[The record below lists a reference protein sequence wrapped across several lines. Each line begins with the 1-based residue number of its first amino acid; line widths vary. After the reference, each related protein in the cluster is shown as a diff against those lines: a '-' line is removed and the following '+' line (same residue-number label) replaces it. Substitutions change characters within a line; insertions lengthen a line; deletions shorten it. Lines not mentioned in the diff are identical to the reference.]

1 VPEESPRRSE
11 LITEL
16 VSQLRTSNAYS
27 VMVSQAAADRIGIN
41 TTDLHSL
48 NILAFSD
55 HELSAGEL
63 ATTIGLTTASVTG
76 VIDRLEHAG
85 LVRRIR
91 DPLDRRRVVVRLIP
105 QAAQERVAP
114 VFASLLD
121 VWEAELSSYSERE
134 LDLILEFQ
142 RRTLDIMRGQVALL
156 RKGRLPAAGQLPSSA
171 AMDAHQ

>member
-1 VPEESPRRSE
+1 VPEESPRRLE

-27 VMVSQAAADRIGIN
+27 VMVSQAAADHIGIN

-105 QAAQERVAP
+105 EAARERVAP
-114 VFASLLD
+114 VFASLLAE
-121 VWEAELSSYSERE
+121 WEAELGNYSERE
-134 LDLILEFQ
+134 LNLILEFQ
-142 RRTLDIMRGQVALL
+142 RRTLEIMRGQVALL
-156 RKGRLPAAGQLPSSA
+156 RKGTLPAADRLPSSA
-171 AMDAHQ
+171 IIDSHP

>member
-1 VPEESPRRSE
+1 VSAKSPRRSE

-85 LVRRIR
+85 LVRRVR
-91 DPLDRRRVVVRLIP
+91 DPDDRRRVVVRLIP
-105 QAAQERVAP
+105 ETARERVAP
-114 VFASLLD
+114 VFASLLAE
-121 VWEAELSSYSERE
+121 WEAELGSYSERE
-134 LDLILEFQ
+134 LELILEFQ
-142 RRTLDIMRGQVALL
+142 RRTLDIMRRQVTLL
-156 RKGRLPAAGQLPSSA
+156 RGGGGSGGGGAAGQG
-171 AMDAHQ
+171 

>member
-1 VPEESPRRSE
+1 

-16 VSQLRTSNAYS
+16 VSQLRTSNAYT

-55 HELSAGEL
+55 HELSAGQL

-85 LVRRIR
+85 LVRRVR

-105 QAAQERVAP
+105 ETARERVAP
-114 VFASLLD
+114 VFASLLAE
-121 VWEAELSSYSERE
+121 WQAELSKYSERE

-142 RRTLDIMRGQVALL
+142 RRTLDIMRGQIALL
-156 RKGRLPAAGQLPSSA
+156 RKRPVPAADQLPAPAIVDP
-171 AMDAHQ
+171 HQ

>member
-1 VPEESPRRSE
+1 

-41 TTDLHSL
+41 TTDLHAL

-85 LVRRIR
+85 LVRRVR
-91 DPLDRRRVVVRLIP
+91 DPDDRRRVVVRIIP
-105 QAAQERVAP
+105 ETARERVAP
-114 VFASLLD
+114 VFASLLAE
-121 VWEAELSSYSERE
+121 WEAELGSYSERD
-134 LDLILEFQ
+134 LQLILEFQ
-142 RRTLDIMRGQVALL
+142 RRTLDIMRRQVTLL
-156 RKGRLPAAGQLPSSA
+156 RGGGDLPG
-171 AMDAHQ
+171 

>member
-16 VSQLRTSNAYS
+16 ISQLRTSNAYS

-85 LVRRIR
+85 LVCRVR

-105 QAAQERVAP
+105 EAARERVAP
-114 VFASLLD
+114 VFASLLAE
-121 VWEAELSSYSERE
+121 WEAELSNYSERD

-142 RRTLDIMRGQVALL
+142 RRTLDIMRGQIALL
-156 RKGRLPAAGQLPSSA
+156 RKG
-171 AMDAHQ
+171 

>member
-85 LVRRIR
+85 LVRRVR

-105 QAAQERVAP
+105 ETARERVAP
-114 VFASLLD
+114 VFASLLAE
-121 VWEAELSSYSERE
+121 WQAELSRYSERE

-142 RRTLDIMRGQVALL
+142 RRTLDIMRNQVALL
-156 RKGRLPAAGQLPSSA
+156 RKRTLPAADQLPA
-171 AMDAHQ
+171 PAVVDPHR